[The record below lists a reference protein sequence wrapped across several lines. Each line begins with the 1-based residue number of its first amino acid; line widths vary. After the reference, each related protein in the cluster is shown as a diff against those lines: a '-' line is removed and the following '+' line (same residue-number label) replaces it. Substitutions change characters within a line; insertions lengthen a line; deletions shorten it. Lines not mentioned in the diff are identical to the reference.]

1 MATEIYFVRH
11 GESMDNVAGV
21 TFDEMDVNEE
31 GFLDNGLS
39 ELGERQSEALADW
52 IVARKINPGAIFS
65 SGLTRSTE
73 TARPAAW
80 RLGLEIQELSDLR
93 EVLVEKKTLGGLK
106 VENTFSRT
114 LYEIPGGRELR
125 DKIMERGVSVAFGLW
140 SQFGLP
146 GFESPADL
154 KGRAG
159 RSLDI
164 LAARPERRIVAVA
177 HNFFLA
183 ALLLELIERNPLN
196 HILAAPHLGFMPN
209 CSVTCVI
216 AHPPRFR
223 LRYVAR
229 KTNDF

>member
-31 GFLDNGLS
+31 GFLDNVMS
-39 ELGERQSEALADW
+39 ELGERQAEALADW
-52 IVARKINPGAIFS
+52 LAARRIKPDAIFS
-65 SGLTRSTE
+65 SGLARSTL
-73 TARPAAW
+73 TAKPAAE
-80 RLGLEIQELSDLR
+80 RFGMEIRELNDLR
-93 EVLVEKKTLGGLK
+93 EVLVEKKTLDGLK

-114 LYEIPGGRELR
+114 LYEIPGGKEFR
-125 DKIMERGVSVAFGLW
+125 DKIMEKGVSFAFRLW
-140 SQFGLP
+140 SRFGLP

-159 RSLDI
+159 CALDT

-177 HNFFLA
+177 HNFFLG
-183 ALLLELIERNPLN
+183 ALLLELIDRNPLN
-196 HILAAPHLGFMPN
+196 RLLAAPHLGFMPN

-223 LRYVAR
+223 LRFVAR
-229 KTNDF
+229 KTYDF